1 LAVYF
6 NHFDRRN
13 GAKHVIV
20 VVEYFILVEWVVCG
34 GIMHFLVVDG
44 GKGNYPK
51 YIYIYITFVKLLNI
65 TTTMSRSYISHQD
78 RIYNPLV

>member
-51 YIYIYITFVKLLNI
+51 YIYIYNLRKIIKHNYHNESI
-65 TTTMSRSYISHQD
+65 IYKSSR
-78 RIYNPLV
+78 